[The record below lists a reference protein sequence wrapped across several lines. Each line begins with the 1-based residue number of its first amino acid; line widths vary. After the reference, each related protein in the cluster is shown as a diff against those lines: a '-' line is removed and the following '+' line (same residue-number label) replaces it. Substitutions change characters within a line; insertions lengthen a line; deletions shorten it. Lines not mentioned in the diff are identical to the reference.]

1 MHSALGIDWLRD
13 RVNSELNWVRSAAG
27 TAWSK
32 LRDMASY
39 VGKVVAKAVSSLIQY
54 IKPVINKIFSALDF
68 VGSWS
73 RKLASKLHDAFK
85 RYGGCLYKEVCCFFF
100 PFFHPA
106 RCCCDGSADFLVLVL
121 QLDAHNTSGGKSVGL
136 TLVAGLDIKVTP
148 SLSFVCNRGSC
159 ACRPP
164 LSPHPSPL
172 LAIAPT
178 AGLCGQLLLVLG

>member
-85 RYGGCLYKEVCCFFF
+85 RYGGCLYKEVCQCFFSF
-100 PFFHPA
+100 PHNA
-106 RCCCDGSADFLVLVL
+106 RVTTEMLTFSFIVP

-159 ACRPP
+159 EFPSVFLP
-164 LSPHPSPL
+164 SSPL
-172 LAIAPT
+172 
-178 AGLCGQLLLVLG
+178 GF